1 MQLLENSPGGSFTPR
16 EMVPAQL
23 RELQKGVST
32 PRGACRAPIEEPLL
46 QLRIRF
52 YCGGTSTSAYSTT
65 QFKSLNWALRGVS
78 APKGARGRAP
88 IGVSSPVDP
97 ERLQ

>member
-32 PRGACRAPIEEPLL
+32 PRGACRAPKEEPLL
-46 QLRIRF
+46 QLRI
-52 YCGGTSTSAYSTT
+52 STFTIKLPDVFPEQLRGKPLKSFGKGRSSKITYSTVLVLVLVLIVL
-65 QFKSLNWALRGVS
+65 LNLN
-78 APKGARGRAP
+78 
-88 IGVSSPVDP
+88 
-97 ERLQ
+97 L